1 MRTRGNR
8 RTGHEAAAVSR
19 AEPDGSKI
27 HKNPPTQVETFVQ
40 GRNKPVNEGG
50 TVP

>member
-8 RTGHEAAAVSR
+8 KTGHEATAVSR
-19 AEPDGSKI
+19 PEPEGSQDL
-27 HKNPPTQVETFVQ
+27 KNPPTQVATFVQ